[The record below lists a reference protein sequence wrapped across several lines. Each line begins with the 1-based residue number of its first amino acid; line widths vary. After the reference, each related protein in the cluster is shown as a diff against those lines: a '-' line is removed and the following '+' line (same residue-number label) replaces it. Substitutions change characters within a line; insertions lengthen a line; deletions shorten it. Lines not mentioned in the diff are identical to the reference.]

1 MDLMPAV
8 DRPVRRFEVVLE
20 QAKTQGLGWTVARL
34 PFVPGD
40 VWPQMIRLRVC
51 GTVNGVPFR
60 TSLFPDTDKPGGHLL
75 PVTRATQHAAGV
87 RPGSHVVIA
96 IEPDLAP
103 RPAELPEELDAL
115 LDEAEGLRDW
125 YGSLSEY
132 TRREIGKWVLDV
144 KSDEARL
151 RRAQQMAER
160 MLFTLEAEQELPPA
174 IARALQSKPKA
185 GAGWAKMTP
194 TQRRMEL
201 FAVGYY
207 QSPESRAKRVSKL
220 CAAAEKRADG

>member
-1 MDLMPAV
+1 MASLIHH
-8 DRPVRRFEVVLE
+8 FEALLE
-20 QAKTQGLGWTVARL
+20 KAQTQGLGWTVARL

-51 GTVNGVPFR
+51 GSVDGVPFR
-60 TSLFPDTDKPGGHLL
+60 TSLFPDPDKPGGYLL
-75 PVTRATQHAAGV
+75 LVTRATQQAAGV
-87 RPGSHVVIA
+87 APGSRVTID

-103 RPAELPEELDAL
+103 RPAELPEELDTL

-125 YGSLSEY
+125 YESLSEY
-132 TRREIGKWVLDV
+132 TRREIGKWVQGV
-144 KSDEARL
+144 KTDEARL

-174 IARALQSKPKA
+174 IARALDSRPKA
-185 GAGWAKMTP
+185 KAGWVKMTP

-207 QSPESRAKRVSKL
+207 QQPEARGKRIDKL
-220 CAAAEKRADG
+220 CAEAEKRVLLGAKA